1 MNIMETNTTPQVQ
14 TSNKL
19 NIGIKDWIIISLF
32 VIIIILLLCVGLQR
46 NKINDVNDNYIIV
59 NDELVEYKNKYNEE
73 YALKNMYILENEQL
87 RQYNEELYNEY
98 KSLKDNPII
107 ITKTEIVTQID
118 TVYTT
123 TDSLKNEEN
132 IVKWYWSAQDS
143 TFYKI
148 KGHSS
153 ITYDYKDA
161 KTVIEDLM
169 LEAGIYLDVID
180 NGETLQVIAKT
191 TNPYVSIRDVT
202 GVMID
207 PNNSPTIKKQF
218 KQKRWGIG
226 PTISTGIVFG
236 TDFMGKPIVG
246 AGGLIG
252 ISIHY
257 DLFSW

>member
-1 MNIMETNTTPQVQ
+1 
-14 TSNKL
+14 
-19 NIGIKDWIIISLF
+19 
-32 VIIIILLLCVGLQR
+32 
-46 NKINDVNDNYIIV
+46 
-59 NDELVEYKNKYNEE
+59 
-73 YALKNMYILENEQL
+73 
-87 RQYNEELYNEY
+87 
-98 KSLKDNPII
+98 
-107 ITKTEIVTQID
+107 
-118 TVYTT
+118 
-123 TDSLKNEEN
+123 
-132 IVKWYWSAQDS
+132 
-143 TFYKI
+143 
-148 KGHSS
+148 
-153 ITYDYKDA
+153 
-161 KTVIEDLM
+161 M